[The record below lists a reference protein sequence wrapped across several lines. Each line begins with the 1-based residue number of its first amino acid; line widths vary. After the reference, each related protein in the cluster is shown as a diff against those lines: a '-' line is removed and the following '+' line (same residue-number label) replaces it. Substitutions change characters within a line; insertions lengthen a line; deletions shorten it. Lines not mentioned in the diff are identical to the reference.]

1 VTTRETPRM
10 LEMRVQSRPD
20 HCSCRKIRLLPR
32 EERYRAI
39 GRMSQDER
47 GTEYSRSGIERLFT
61 AECSS
66 GWVLDSSEELD
77 TAPMLATLARHKSW
91 VSRSGTA
98 ALSVVPF
105 PGFD

>member
-1 VTTRETPRM
+1 
-10 LEMRVQSRPD
+10 
-20 HCSCRKIRLLPR
+20 
-32 EERYRAI
+32 
-39 GRMSQDER
+39 MSQGER
-47 GTEYSRSGIERLFT
+47 GTEYSRSGIEGLF
-61 AECSS
+61 AAGCSS
-66 GWVLDSSEELD
+66 GWILDSSEGLD